1 MSIIYPAHNCNVEHF
16 IHEEVPEGTLWQ
28 CDTCKRIHRAGPAL
42 VAKDGTL
49 REQHWTLAADPAA
62 DQVMAAAA
70 TAYQQEAKALEEADW
85 QGWTT
90 ARQRGRRLDTI
101 AEYHRRVPTTMTRED
116 RAKLAQWA
124 RDVAEDSKPVG
135 TRVDP
140 QTPPL
145 SAAVVSL
152 HAVLGDPPPNSAA
165 QITEGMRSNGVAV
178 LAYLLA
184 AQGWRPDPEQE
195 QQIAQMATAVLLA
208 GQYAP
213 LPQAHRRALRAWTV
227 YGPDVR
233 LHERARA
240 KVRRL
245 MPTLGAALDQ
255 VEAAQ
260 RERTIR

>member
-1 MSIIYPAHNCNVEHF
+1 MSIIYPAHRCSVAHF

-49 REQHWTLAADPAA
+49 QEQHWALAADPAS
-62 DQVMAAAA
+62 DQVMAEA
-70 TAYQQEAKALEEADW
+70 TAAYQDEAQTLAEADW

-90 ARQRGRRLDTI
+90 ARQHGHRLDTI
-101 AEYHRRVPTTMTRED
+101 TEYHRRVPMKMTRELS
-116 RAKLAQWA
+116 RELARWA
-124 RDVAEDSKPVG
+124 RSVADDTTPVG
-135 TRVDP
+135 TRTEPMDQPV
-140 QTPPL
+140 
-145 SAAVVSL
+145 SAWRAAL

-255 VEAAQ
+255 AEADQ
-260 RERTIR
+260 RARTIR